1 MSLRHIMLGGCLLLA
16 VFAIAADEPAE
27 RPEVR
32 VDTVEGRALTGRL
45 VTTPVRLENE
55 YGTQDIRPQQGR
67 RITIRPRDAE
77 NGHDV
82 VELADKSEVRGH
94 LLNPTFAIDTG
105 ERIESFS
112 PAALREIKAVA
123 H

>member
-1 MSLRHIMLGGCLLLA
+1 MSLRHVVLGGCLLLA
-16 VFAIAADEPAE
+16 VFAIAADEPVE

-32 VDTVEGRALTGRL
+32 LDTIEGRTVTGRL

-55 YGTQDIRPQQGR
+55 YGSQDIRAQQVR
-67 RITIRPRDAE
+67 RITFRPRDAE

-82 VELADKSEVRGH
+82 IELADKSEVRGH

-105 ERIESFS
+105 EQIESFS
-112 PAALREIKAVA
+112 PAAL
-123 H
+123 